1 MVKELFPGMIGQ
13 ISIPIPDFLSRKL
26 RIDTETI
33 RDGVVL
39 RMELAEKAE
48 GEAHDLE
55 VRADVVSAENPE
67 LAAVLIEA
75 AALDRQVAAQNLR
88 NN

>member
-1 MVKELFPGMIGQ
+1 MAKELFPGMIGQ

-26 RIDTETI
+26 GIDTETI

-39 RMELAEKAE
+39 RMELAEIAE

-55 VRADVVSAENPE
+55 VRADVASAENPE

-75 AALDRQVAAQNLR
+75 AALDHQVAAQNLR